1 MLADPGR
8 FARLKTLSS
17 SLSRPAWPLGLFAAV
32 QIADAVFTFSGV
44 RRFGPSVEANPVLAF
59 YMATW
64 GVGVTLVGAKS
75 IAMALAVTL
84 AARSYDVALTVLT
97 FIYLA
102 AAIFPWTWLFLMRS

>member
-1 MLADPGR
+1 MLGSSGR
-8 FARLKTLSS
+8 FALLKTLRS
-17 SLSRPAWPLGLFAAV
+17 SLTRPAWPLGLFAVV
-32 QIADAVFTFSGV
+32 QIADAVFTLSGV